1 MKLDK
6 AKVRQISS
14 DLEPK
19 EKLHR
24 RVSLL
29 QEKFKEEITY
39 LGIDQLIAFR
49 HQARDVFDDESLV
62 ALSQTIKQHGIRQP
76 LTVLARPDHKY
87 EIVSGERRY
96 RAAIMAGLTRVP
108 CMVMHDSK
116 QAEEIA
122 LIENVQR
129 TDLTMLELGRAL
141 AGLIERGIFVNHSE
155 MADQL
160 GLPRTKVV
168 ECISL
173 SNLRADVQVAIHKNG
188 IVSRDI
194 LREIVAFKDPEKQIE
209 FILKNLT
216 NGISK
221 SGKFNKA
228 DNKKASSSVVRIS
241 LQNYGFNVQKKGLS
255 RMSLENKEELKKLL
269 AALIAEL

>member
-1 MKLDK
+1 MKLDN
-6 AKVRQISS
+6 AKTRLISA

-49 HQARDVFDDESLV
+49 HQAREVFDDESLV
-62 ALSQTIKQHGIRQP
+62 SLSQTIKQHGIRQP
-76 LTVLARPDHKY
+76 LTVLARPDDKY

-108 CMVMHDSK
+108 CMIMHDNK

-141 AGLIERGIFVNHSE
+141 AGLIEREIFVSHSE

-168 ECISL
+168 ECINL
-173 SNLRADVQVAIHKNG
+173 ANLREDVQAAIHKNN
-188 IVSRDI
+188 IVSRDL
-194 LREIVAFKDPEKQIE
+194 LREIVALKDADKQIE
-209 FILKNLT
+209 FISKT
-216 NGISK
+216 YIPTISDNNK
-221 SGKFNKA
+221 SKQNNFKRI
-228 DNKKASSSVVRIS
+228 STSVVRIS
-241 LQNYGFNVQKKGLS
+241 LQSYGFNIQKKGLS
-255 RMSLENKEELKKLL
+255 RMTPEHKNELKVLL
-269 AALIAEL
+269 TALIAEL

>member
-1 MKLDK
+1 MKLDS
-6 AKVRQISS
+6 AKVREVPA

-19 EKLHR
+19 DKTYN

-29 QEKFKEEITY
+29 QEKFRTEITY

-49 HQARDVFDDESLV
+49 HQAREAFDDESLTT
-62 ALSQTIKQHGIRQP
+62 LSQTIKQHGIRQP
-76 LTVLARPDHKY
+76 LTVLGRPDNKY

-96 RAAIMAGLTRVP
+96 RAAIMAGLTRIP
-108 CMVMHDSK
+108 CMIIHDQK

-122 LIENVQR
+122 LIENIQR

-141 AGLIERGIFVNHSE
+141 AGLIEREIFISHSE

-168 ECISL
+168 ECI
-173 SNLRADVQVAIHKNG
+173 NLTKLREDIQELIQKNS

-194 LREIVAFKDPEKQIE
+194 LREIVSLKDADMQIE
-209 FILKNLT
+209 YIK
-216 NGISK
+216 SK
-221 SGKFNKA
+221 LIPNQSVQSSGKLRSLA
-228 DNKKASSSVVRIS
+228 AATSIIRIS
-241 LQNYGFNVQKKGLS
+241 MQDYRFNVQKKGLS
-255 RMSLENKEELKKLL
+255 KMSLDHKIELKEILTGLIEEL
-269 AALIAEL
+269 